1 MEMATRLIAEADHG
15 QRNFHFRLGKPRLRG
30 RFAWHAMCC
39 STLTRRARSPVFGC
53 STFHPVPTDVVITTI
68 VLIRVDP
75 TLIPTAANMLAGV
88 EGVTEVY
95 SVSGD
100 WDLVAIVRV
109 PQYDQIAHVVTEVF
123 PTVPGI
129 QRTQTL
135 TAFRAYSRKD
145 LQQAWD
151 IGVE

>member
-1 MEMATRLIAEADHG
+1 M
-15 QRNFHFRLGKPRLRG
+15 
-30 RFAWHAMCC
+30 
-39 STLTRRARSPVFGC
+39 
-53 STFHPVPTDVVITTI
+53 ITTI
-68 VLIRVDP
+68 VLIRAEPSSVP
-75 TLIPTAANMLAGV
+75 TTAQHIADI

-109 PQYDQIAHVVTEVF
+109 AEYDQIARVVTEAF
-123 PTVPGI
+123 PKVPGL

-135 TAFRAYSRKD
+135 TAFRAYSKKD

>member
-1 MEMATRLIAEADHG
+1 
-15 QRNFHFRLGKPRLRG
+15 
-30 RFAWHAMCC
+30 
-39 STLTRRARSPVFGC
+39 
-53 STFHPVPTDVVITTI
+53 VITTI
-68 VLIRVDP
+68 VLIRVEP
-75 TLIPTAANMLAGV
+75 ALIPTAANTLAGI
-88 EGVTEVY
+88 EGVTDVY

-109 PQYDQIAHVVTEVF
+109 PEYDQIARVVTETM

-135 TAFRAYSRKD
+135 TAFRAYSKKD

>member
-1 MEMATRLIAEADHG
+1 M
-15 QRNFHFRLGKPRLRG
+15 
-30 RFAWHAMCC
+30 
-39 STLTRRARSPVFGC
+39 
-53 STFHPVPTDVVITTI
+53 ITTI
-68 VLIRVDP
+68 VLIRAEPSSVP
-75 TLIPTAANMLAGV
+75 ATAQFIADI

-109 PQYDQIAHVVTEVF
+109 AEYDQIAHVVTEAF
-123 PTVPGI
+123 PKVPGL

>member
-1 MEMATRLIAEADHG
+1 
-15 QRNFHFRLGKPRLRG
+15 
-30 RFAWHAMCC
+30 
-39 STLTRRARSPVFGC
+39 
-53 STFHPVPTDVVITTI
+53 VITTI

-75 TLIPTAANMLAGV
+75 PLIQKAAHMLAGV
-88 EGVTEVY
+88 DGVSEVY
-95 SVSGD
+95 SVSGE

-109 PQYDQIAHVVTEVF
+109 AEYDQIAQVVTETF

>member
-1 MEMATRLIAEADHG
+1 M
-15 QRNFHFRLGKPRLRG
+15 
-30 RFAWHAMCC
+30 
-39 STLTRRARSPVFGC
+39 
-53 STFHPVPTDVVITTI
+53 ITTI
-68 VLIRVDP
+68 VLIRAEPSSVP
-75 TLIPTAANMLAGV
+75 TTAQYLADI

-109 PQYDQIAHVVTEVF
+109 AEYDQIARVVTEAF
-123 PTVPGI
+123 PRVPGL

-135 TAFRAYSRKD
+135 TAFRAYSKKD

>member
-1 MEMATRLIAEADHG
+1 M
-15 QRNFHFRLGKPRLRG
+15 
-30 RFAWHAMCC
+30 
-39 STLTRRARSPVFGC
+39 
-53 STFHPVPTDVVITTI
+53 ITTI
-68 VLIRVDP
+68 VLIHVEP
-75 TLIPTAANMLAGV
+75 SLIPKAANMLAGV
-88 EGVTEVY
+88 DGVAEVY

-109 PQYDQIAHVVTEVF
+109 KEFEEIARVVTEVF

-129 QRTQTL
+129 RKTQTL
-135 TAFRAYSRKD
+135 TAFRAYSKKD

>member
-1 MEMATRLIAEADHG
+1 VSGID
-15 QRNFHFRLGKPRLRG
+15 
-30 RFAWHAMCC
+30 
-39 STLTRRARSPVFGC
+39 
-53 STFHPVPTDVVITTI
+53 VITSI
-68 VLIRVDP
+68 VLIRADP
-75 TLIPTAANMLAGV
+75 AQVPAAAKMLAGID
-88 EGVTEVY
+88 GIAEVY
-95 SVSGD
+95 SVSGE

-109 PQYDQIAHVVTEVF
+109 PEYEQIARVVTEVI

-135 TAFRAYSRKD
+135 TAFRAYSKSD